1 MADMAWRKPE
11 LRDIAAK
18 LNQRELDAYRQHP
31 DFVSA
36 ADPVAD
42 LLEMT
47 AESVRGFC
55 RSNRQIRMSP
65 AAGSIPEGLMA
76 FAMDIAAYDVL
87 TRINVK
93 VSDDRKAKWEKAL
106 EWMEKAANGSFTPES
121 WGGDG
126 GEDGDTAS
134 NRAEPAFGA
143 QRYKRLNEE
152 I

>member
-1 MADMAWRKPE
+1 MTDMAWRRPE

-31 DFVSA
+31 DFASA

-65 AAGSIPEGLMA
+65 EAGSIPEGLLA

-93 VSDDRKAKWEKAL
+93 VSEDRKAKWEKAL
-106 EWMEKAANGSFTPES
+106 EWLEKVAAGTLTPES
-121 WGGDG
+121 WTEGGD
-126 GEDGDTAS
+126 DTFA
-134 NRAEPAFGA
+134 NRAHPQFSG

-152 I
+152 V

>member
-1 MADMAWRKPE
+1 MSWRKPE

-18 LNQRELDAYRQHP
+18 LNQKELDAYRQHP
-31 DFVSA
+31 DFRSA

-55 RSNRQIRMSP
+55 RSNKQLVMSP
-65 AAGSIPEGLMA
+65 VAGTIPEGLMT
-76 FAMDIAAYDVL
+76 FAMDIAAFDVL

-93 VSDDRKAKWEKAL
+93 VNDDRKAKWEKAL
-106 EWMEKAANGSFTPES
+106 EWMEKVSTGSLTPES
-121 WGGDG
+121 YTKD
-126 GEDGDTAS
+126 ESADDTSS
-134 NRAEPAFGA
+134 NRAVPAFGA
-143 QRYKRLNEE
+143 GRFKRLNEE